1 MLWQRP
7 AGKRNS
13 PRSAKLFRNGRSQAV
28 RLPADFRL
36 KGSEVFHPA
45 GPGHW
50 RCHSFVAAGAALWR
64 RTPAL
69 STGDPRV
76 VPASKI
82 LPWDA
87 EAAQQYGHLRAA
99 LERGEPMGNLDLMIG
114 AHALASDL
122 ILVTHDPAF
131 NRIKHLKREDWTKV

>member
-1 MLWQRP
+1 MAP
-7 AGKRNS
+7 HAGAQH
-13 PRSAKLFRNGRSQAV
+13 RSQELFR
-28 RLPADFRL
+28 RL
-36 KGSEVFHPA
+36 S
-45 GPGHW
+45 
-50 RCHSFVAAGAALWR
+50 
-64 RTPAL
+64 
-69 STGDPRV
+69 
-76 VPASKI
+76 I
-82 LPWDA
+82 LPWDS